1 MYNLL
6 RACSWK
12 YIKSTAFWV
21 SLIGAAICGVLCWP
35 SHGLDTFIDVSD
47 VLSAVVY
54 MICAAMISLNVGK
67 EYSDGTFRNKIIVGH
82 TKAKIFLSEMLVGL
96 AACALVYLVFA
107 VSFSAVCAERVFGIK
122 SEALIRIPMAILLA
136 SLGLSAM
143 FVLISMLC
151 SNKSVA
157 LIVTLVTL
165 LVMVIAVDMAGTALW
180 RSEMH
185 TEKYIPHVVMDETTG
200 EPIID
205 PTNGGY
211 VLVTDND
218 PKYIDPNYIS
228 EPTRAVLTAI
238 YDVLPAGA
246 IDQYVAEIYPYFEGK
261 FPNQYDLYPRYLPY
275 VSAVVLAV
283 LIFAGAMLFAKKDIK

>member
-12 YIKSTAFWV
+12 YIKSAAFWV
-21 SLIGAAICGVLCWP
+21 SLISAAICGALCWP
-35 SHGLDTFIDVSD
+35 SHGFDTFIDISD
-47 VLSAVVY
+47 MLSAVVY
-54 MICAAMISLNVGK
+54 VICAAMISLNVGK
-67 EYSDGTFRNKIIVGH
+67 EYSDGTFRNKITVGH
-82 TKAKIFLSEMLVGL
+82 TKAKIFLSEMFVGL
-96 AACALVYLVFA
+96 TACALVYLVFA
-107 VSFSAVCAERVFGIK
+107 ASFSAVCAGRVFNI
-122 SEALIRIPMAILLA
+122 APAVLVRIPTAILLG

-157 LIVTLVTL
+157 LIVSLVTL

-185 TEKYIPHVVMDETTG
+185 TEKYIPHVVIDEITG
-200 EPIID
+200 EPILD
-205 PTNGGY
+205 PANGGY
-211 VLVTDND
+211 IIVTDKD
-218 PKYIDPNYIS
+218 PEYIDPNYIS
-228 EPTRAVLTAI
+228 EPTRAMLTAI
-238 YDVLPAGA
+238 YDVLPTGA

-275 VSAVVLAV
+275 VSAAVLAV